1 MSPNLNYQPHAWPR
15 LIAAL
20 VAVAAAAWSQNAIF
34 QAVIALAIFS
44 FLGWK
49 QLAAPAWGFLTRIW
63 LPLAVML
70 LIVWGVIVRAPANEA
85 AGSNPEGGW
94 HYGAIISLRLAAMAM
109 IFQALL
115 LPLRGLALAAFLGRL
130 GLPAPAVGAV
140 CSIMELWPSFA
151 ARADRVV
158 AARCAR
164 GLMPDRALW
173 TRVKQLHFAIRTLFL
188 GALSQSLER
197 AERWETEG
205 LPQRLMQTALRQEPN
220 GTLSGSILWIVVS
233 TVIAGGAF
241 LGEAVR

>member
-1 MSPNLNYQPHAWPR
+1 VNSNFQPQAWPR
-15 LIAAL
+15 LLAAL
-20 VAVAAAAWSQNAIF
+20 LSIAAAAWSQSAFF
-34 QAVIALAIFS
+34 QAVVASAMLG
-44 FLGWK
+44 FLGWM
-49 QLAAPAWGFLTRIW
+49 QLAAPAWKFLTRIW
-63 LPLAVML
+63 FPLAIML
-70 LIVWGVIVRAPANEA
+70 LIVWGVIVRAPANET

-94 HYGAIISLRLAAMAM
+94 HYGAVIALRLAAMAM

-130 GLPAPAVGAV
+130 GLPAAAVAGI

-173 TRVKQLHFAIRTLFL
+173 TRIKQLRFAIRTLFL

-197 AERWETEG
+197 AERWEAEG
-205 LPQRLMQTALRQEPN
+205 LPQRLMQTALRQEPS
-220 GTLSGSILWIVVS
+220 GTVSGSVLWIVVS
-233 TVIAGGAF
+233 IIITGGAF
-241 LGEAVR
+241 FGEVIR